1 MNLAANRRARRLV
14 HATFVRL
21 LEQSRFTRDATCRHL
36 QCRTGGARTTTNKPA
51 IRLRPKLVEV
61 TAKTHSVL
69 QQQMHLQQQHPR
81 VLKVFAV
88 ATQLTNVVALT
99 RRSKTDCN
107 WPLRH
112 VKKRS
117 DSEGAFE
124 PVVANKSELQSAR
137 DVTSSPNCVGLV
149 PSCTRNWTLSSD
161 GSK

>member
-36 QCRTGGARTTTNKPA
+36 QCRTGGARTTTNKLA

-69 QQQMHLQQQHPR
+69 QQQMRLQQQHPR

-88 ATQLTNVVALT
+88 ATQLTECRGPHETLKNRLQLALEACEKAQ
-99 RRSKTDCN
+99 R
-107 WPLRH
+107 
-112 VKKRS
+112 
-117 DSEGAFE
+117 
-124 PVVANKSELQSAR
+124 Q
-137 DVTSSPNCVGLV
+137 
-149 PSCTRNWTLSSD
+149 
-161 GSK
+161 